1 MPTPTID
8 EFWELAVRCRLIEP
22 EAAEVLRREHA
33 AQPEAGGPLD
43 AAKTVKG
50 TASWLVSRGV
60 LTRWQAKRL
69 SAGDTGPFFL
79 GDYRLLERHDRD
91 GDGLQFTSRH
101 EPSGRLVDLM
111 LLNAKLCKQLDVW
124 TEIVRRT
131 TAAHRAADPMLS
143 RTWTLEQYEGSRFI
157 VCENVPGTNLA
168 DEIERLGPL
177 PPNQAGI
184 LTWQI
189 ARAVAE
195 IHGLGSV
202 HGGLSL
208 DALRREPPPQ
218 GGGERTG
225 RVRLLQFPLCGD
237 PHRVPLRPLVANEA
251 EVARLARR
259 AAYVAPELLVPGA
272 ACDERSDVYAIGGI
286 LYALLAGT
294 PPCWEGDPRATLKRA
309 SFSGP
314 APLPATVPPEIATL
328 VGYLMA
334 RAADARYA
342 TGAEAADAIAACL
355 GIAAPAVSPRPA
367 AAPGQQQ
374 AALPSLQGEAAPSIA
389 AGMAERKP
397 KAASRLSDQ
406 QALLAARARR
416 LRLIGGAVA
425 ATIVLVAAGLVVSR
439 MDFSV
444 NVPGGGGA
452 GGRPRKP
459 SAVDDTDLAGESQDT
474 IDRRKEPV
482 RAGPPPDDGK
492 PPVAAVT
499 KPPAVKPAAGAT
511 QVIVDSDVL
520 PWASPTTGPPPTLA
534 YLPPGSQL
542 ILLARLGAIA
552 ADGEGSLFLKAL
564 GPVAESAVETLVKL
578 SGGDVAAIELVQA
591 GWQAGG
597 VDEVVG
603 GYAVRFA
610 EGSAAPADDAA
621 RAAAWGQTSEVEIE
635 GETVHETATL
645 ALWVPKAQRG
655 RVLVIL
661 PKRMVARDDALTPGK
676 PAPQE
681 PMIAQLIRAAAEAD
695 ADRSKLQAALP
706 RDLEMLVGMLDADRH
721 VTLFGSPH
729 YLLNKGRPVLAGPLA
744 KLAEPIDHLFGESL
758 QAAGLSLHFGDSFY
772 AELDA
777 VATLDVPAA
786 TLAPALAERVD
797 QIPTHVEEYC
807 AALNAD
813 PYGRA
818 LVMRLPGMIR
828 ELSAELRTAPEGP
841 GAVLNAYLP
850 QHAAHNLALAAELA
864 LAQTPGAAV
873 AAVAAGPGAG
883 AATPQDALG
892 KLQKKMTLTFVKDNL
907 ERSIQMVSEEIGVP
921 MEILGNDLQLEGITK
936 NQSFGLEERDKTADA
951 ILQTI
956 LAKSNPDG
964 KLVYIVVKENG
975 EEVIKITTRAAVEKR
990 GDKLPPVYAGDEKPK
1005 KKP

>member
-1 MPTPTID
+1 
-8 EFWELAVRCRLIEP
+8 
-22 EAAEVLRREHA
+22 
-33 AQPEAGGPLD
+33 
-43 AAKTVKG
+43 
-50 TASWLVSRGV
+50 
-60 LTRWQAKRL
+60 
-69 SAGDTGPFFL
+69 
-79 GDYRLLERHDRD
+79 
-91 GDGLQFTSRH
+91 
-101 EPSGRLVDLM
+101 
-111 LLNAKLCKQLDVW
+111 
-124 TEIVRRT
+124 
-131 TAAHRAADPMLS
+131 
-143 RTWTLEQYEGSRFI
+143 
-157 VCENVPGTNLA
+157 
-168 DEIERLGPL
+168 
-177 PPNQAGI
+177 
-184 LTWQI
+184 
-189 ARAVAE
+189 
-195 IHGLGSV
+195 
-202 HGGLSL
+202 
-208 DALRREPPPQ
+208 
-218 GGGERTG
+218 
-225 RVRLLQFPLCGD
+225 
-237 PHRVPLRPLVANEA
+237 
-251 EVARLARR
+251 
-259 AAYVAPELLVPGA
+259 
-272 ACDERSDVYAIGGI
+272 
-286 LYALLAGT
+286 
-294 PPCWEGDPRATLKRA
+294 
-309 SFSGP
+309 
-314 APLPATVPPEIATL
+314 
-328 VGYLMA
+328 
-334 RAADARYA
+334 
-342 TGAEAADAIAACL
+342 
-355 GIAAPAVSPRPA
+355 
-367 AAPGQQQ
+367 
-374 AALPSLQGEAAPSIA
+374 
-389 AGMAERKP
+389 
-397 KAASRLSDQ
+397 
-406 QALLAARARR
+406 
-416 LRLIGGAVA
+416 
-425 ATIVLVAAGLVVSR
+425 

-452 GGRPRKP
+452 GVRPRKP
-459 SAVDDTDLAGESQDT
+459 SAVDDADLASESQGT

-482 RAGPPPDDGK
+482 REGPPADDGK

-499 KPPAVKPAAGAT
+499 KPPAVKPAAGAA

-552 ADGEGSLFLKAL
+552 AVGEGSLFLKAL
-564 GPVAESAVETLVKL
+564 GPVAESAVEALVKL
-578 SGGDVAAIELVQA
+578 SGGDAAAIEVVQA

-597 VDEVVG
+597 IDEVVG

-610 EGSAAPADDAA
+610 EVSAAPADEAA

-645 ALWVPKAQRG
+645 ALWVPKAERG
-655 RVLVIL
+655 RVLVIV

-681 PMIAQLIRAAAEAD
+681 PMIAQLIRASAGAD

-706 RDLEMLVGMLDADRH
+706 RDLEILVGMLDVDRH

-758 QAAGLSLHFGDSFY
+758 QAAALSLHFGDNFY

-786 TLAPALAERVD
+786 KLAPTLAERVD
-797 QIPTHVEEYC
+797 QMPTQVEEYC

-818 LVMRLPGMIR
+818 LVIRLPGMIR
-828 ELSAELRTAPEGP
+828 ELSAELRSAPEGP

-864 LAQTPGAAV
+864 LAQAPGATV
-873 AAVAAGPGAG
+873 AAVAGPGAG
-883 AATPQDALG
+883 ATAPQDALG

-921 MEILGNDLQLEGITK
+921 MEILGSDLQLEGITK

-956 LAKSNPDG
+956 LAKSNTDG

-975 EEVIKITTRAAVEKR
+975 EEAIKITTRAAVEKR